1 MDYKE
6 MIKAA
11 QAKGFAS
18 EKKMWES
25 VALMGKEMECLKRD
39 NPKMYWRIMRKQH
52 GIMYDRHYQA
62 EFADYDVG
70 QLCYTDA
77 KGVKREGPHWTMEQ
91 IKEATATQAFPVDVT
106 DYDKYVAYNATYADF
121 CKEFCEC
128 EILKMAHLFWF
139 ADEDWNNDTACTKI
153 WDYMCTHATLL

>member
-1 MDYKE
+1 
-6 MIKAA
+6 
-11 QAKGFAS
+11 
-18 EKKMWES
+18 
-25 VALMGKEMECLKRD
+25 MGKCC
-39 NPKMYWRIMRKQH
+39 P
-52 GIMYDRHYQA
+52 
-62 EFADYDVG
+62 
-70 QLCYTDA
+70 DA

-91 IKEATATQAFPVDVT
+91 IKEATATQVFPVDVT

-153 WDYMCTHATLL
+153 WDYMCTHATLLQ